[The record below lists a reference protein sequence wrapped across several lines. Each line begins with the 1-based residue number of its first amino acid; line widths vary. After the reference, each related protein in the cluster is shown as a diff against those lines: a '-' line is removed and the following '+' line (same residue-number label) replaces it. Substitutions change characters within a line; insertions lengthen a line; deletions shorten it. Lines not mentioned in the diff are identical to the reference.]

1 MNASASSSREI
12 DCIVC
17 GTCVADILVRPVPLS
32 VPVGGGRLFHVDPI
46 EATTG
51 GIVCNTGIAMRRL
64 GMRVAAASLVGRKVV
79 VVANLAPR
87 KMRFGVSE
95 GMVLCAS
102 GSDDRVYLLSPDDG
116 AAGGMAIN

>member
-1 MNASASSSREI
+1 MRDAM

-32 VPVGGGRLFHVDPI
+32 EPVGGGRLFHVEPI

-64 GMRVAAASLVGRKVV
+64 GMRVAAASLVGADAWGELVRSRLTAEGIDCTAVESHPQR
-79 VVANLAPR
+79 ATRLRIQCGASLRTNARSSACGAPT
-87 KMRFGVSE
+87 
-95 GMVLCAS
+95 
-102 GSDDRVYLLSPDDG
+102 
-116 AAGGMAIN
+116 